1 MGLIWGA
8 ILIHCA
14 ETKAHTSTK
23 LGEVWEYEYM
33 GKVDQKQGKISSG
46 GNLNHF
52 RY

>member
-23 LGEVWEYEYM
+23 LGEVWEYEYV
-33 GKVDQKQGKISSG
+33 GKVDQKQEGQDQLWWQFKP
-46 GNLNHF
+46 F
-52 RY
+52 